1 MILDQ
6 FIEKSPG
13 VFHAKSWNTFISN
26 SELNELFLMAK
37 SSGNKA
43 RLCLH
48 PDIWDSIQITY
59 LAFINPYSDKIH
71 CHPFRSETIHV
82 IEGKAKH
89 NIYDAK
95 GKIQNSLDIS
105 KTNNSSITIESGT
118 WHNFSLISEKLMV
131 IEIGSGPFT
140 KNSTRYYQNR
150 IQ

>member
-95 GKIQNSLDIS
+95 GKVQNSLDIS
-105 KTNNSSITIESGT
+105 KTKNSSVTIKNGT
-118 WHNFSLISEKLMV
+118 WHNMQLKSKKLLV
-131 IEIGSGPFT
+131 IEIGMGPFKVGST
-140 KNSTRYYQNR
+140 KYLD
-150 IQ
+150 